1 MFSPLRIFYIVI
13 HIDYTSVGIAIGRCL
28 ESEADLPS
36 IQSLSQNFRAHNT
49 CSDGLTGTA
58 ANRLEPGYFSRG
70 GKSVVILPNHDSDEL
85 FRFNHALLSSRHF
98 DHRGERTVY
107 VNLIKQRERRD
118 QDRCINLIM
127 AG

>member
-70 GKSVVILPNHDSDEL
+70 GKSVVILPNHPYFSECGNRV
-85 FRFNHALLSSRHF
+85 FIRANR
-98 DHRGERTVY
+98 
-107 VNLIKQRERRD
+107 
-118 QDRCINLIM
+118 
-127 AG
+127 